1 MQTMRIRKIQKKRK
15 NSLRPLP
22 FFVTIVFT
30 ACVTINI
37 YFPAAAAEKAADR
50 IIQDVWS
57 ATGQLPTSQLPDGSS
72 DPFGLSHPA
81 SEEPQTQ
88 SALDFLFDFLVTPA
102 YAQADLNVSTPAI
115 QKIQGALKARHPQIA
130 PYYANGAVGLT
141 NRALITQRDA
151 ARIPLKDR
159 NKVKQLV
166 SAENNDRN
174 ALYREIA
181 KANGHP
187 EWEANIRATFARRW
201 VANAG
206 AKWWYQDASGA
217 WLQR

>member
-1 MQTMRIRKIQKKRK
+1 MHLPQTRHTLK
-15 NSLRPLP
+15 NPLRCLP
-22 FFVTIVFT
+22 FFVVMMFT

-57 ATGQLPTSQLPDGSS
+57 ATGQLPTSQLPAGSAE
-72 DPFGLSHPA
+72 PEP
-81 SEEPQTQ
+81 EEPQKQ
-88 SALDFLFDFLVTPA
+88 SALGFLFDFLVTPA

-115 QKIQGALKARHPQIA
+115 QRIQGSLKARHPQLA
-130 PYYANGAVGLT
+130 AYYASGAIGLT
-141 NRALITQRDA
+141 NQALITQRDA
-151 ARIPLKDR
+151 ASIPLKDR
-159 NKVKQLV
+159 NTVKQLV

-187 EWEANIRATFARRW
+187 EWEANIRDTFARRW

-206 AKWWYQDASGA
+206 AKWWYQDANGA
-217 WLQR
+217 WKQR

>member
-1 MQTMRIRKIQKKRK
+1 M
-15 NSLRPLP
+15 
-22 FFVTIVFT
+22 

-57 ATGQLPTSQLPDGSS
+57 ANGQLPTSQRPDATSNPPGPS
-72 DPFGLSHPA
+72 DSV
-81 SEEPQTQ
+81 SEGPRTQ
-88 SALDFLFDFLVTPA
+88 SVLGFLFDLVVSPA
-102 YAQADLNVSTPAI
+102 YAQADLNVSSPAI
-115 QKIQGALKARHPQIA
+115 QNIQGALKTRFPQLA
-130 PYYANGAVGLT
+130 PYFASGAIGLT
-141 NRALITQRDA
+141 NRAMISQRA
-151 ARIPLKDR
+151 AVNIPLKDR
-159 NKVKQLV
+159 NMVKQLV

-187 EWEANIRATFARRW
+187 EWEADIREIFARRW

-206 AKWWYQDASGA
+206 ATWWYQDANGA
-217 WLQR
+217 WKQR

>member
-1 MQTMRIRKIQKKRK
+1 MTELRKPLRSLLLFLTM
-15 NSLRPLP
+15 L
-22 FFVTIVFT
+22 FT

-57 ATGQLPTSQLPDGSS
+57 ATGQLPTSHLPDGTSGPS
-72 DPFGLSHPA
+72 DSA

-88 SALDFLFDFLVTPA
+88 SALGFLFSFPVSPA

-115 QKIQGALKARHPQIA
+115 RKIQGSLKARHPQLA
-130 PYYANGAVGLT
+130 PYYANGAIGLT

-151 ARIPLKDR
+151 ANIPLKDR

-181 KANGHP
+181 KTNGHP
-187 EWEANIRATFARRW
+187 EWEADIRGTFARRW
-201 VANAG
+201 VANAS
-206 AKWWYQDASGA
+206 AKWWYQDANGA
-217 WLQR
+217 WKQR

>member
-1 MQTMRIRKIQKKRK
+1 MKELKKPLRSLPLFLTM
-15 NSLRPLP
+15 L
-22 FFVTIVFT
+22 FT

-72 DPFGLSHPA
+72 DLSDPSAPPDSA

-88 SALDFLFDFLVTPA
+88 SALGFLFDFLVNPA

-115 QKIQGALKARHPQIA
+115 QNIQGALKARYPQLA
-130 PYYANGAVGLT
+130 PYYANGAIGLT

-151 ARIPLKDR
+151 ASIPLKDR

-187 EWEANIRATFARRW
+187 EWEANIRDTFARRW

-206 AKWWYQDASGA
+206 AQWWYQDGNGA
-217 WLQR
+217 WKQR

>member
-1 MQTMRIRKIQKKRK
+1 MQTHTKR
-15 NSLRPLP
+15 NTFLRPLP
-22 FFVTIVFT
+22 FFMAIVFT

-57 ATGQLPTSQLPDGSS
+57 ATGQLPTSQLPDSTSDSSAPS
-72 DPFGLSHPA
+72 DPSDSV

-88 SALDFLFDFLVTPA
+88 SALGVLFDFIVSPA

-115 QKIQGALKARHPQIA
+115 QNIQGSLKARYPQLA
-130 PYYANGAVGLT
+130 PYYANGAIGLT
-141 NRALITQRDA
+141 DKALITLRDA
-151 ARIPLKDR
+151 AGIPLKDR

-187 EWEANIRATFARRW
+187 EWEANIRDTFASRW
-201 VANAG
+201 VANASG
-206 AKWWYQDASGA
+206 GWWYQDANGA
-217 WLQR
+217 WKQR